1 MIELHTFT
9 FNPFS
14 EQTYLIDHG
23 NGEATVVDPGMSH
36 LAECETFANFCAER
50 SLKPVQCVLTH
61 SHLDH
66 ILGAGWVYDTWGLKP
81 RLHPLDWATYEQAL
95 PSAAV
100 YGVPMDQLPPLG
112 ADLDANEPI
121 RCGEAELEVRFTPG
135 HAPGHVV
142 LVYALGQ
149 WVIGGDVLF
158 HGSIGR
164 TDLPGSH
171 APDLVTSIE
180 EQLFTLP
187 DGFEVWPGHGPST
200 TIGAEKAANPFV
212 NAAGTGM
219 LQAEFRNGH

>member
-36 LAECETFANFCAER
+36 AAERETFANFCAER

-61 SHLDH
+61 AHLDH
-66 ILGAGWVYDTWGLKP
+66 VLGAGWVYDTWGLKP
-81 RLHPLDWATYEQAL
+81 RLHPLDRPTYEQA
-95 PSAAV
+95 PRSAAV
-100 YGVPMDQLPPLG
+100 YGVPMDALPPLG
-112 ADLDANEPI
+112 ADLTMDEPI
-121 RCGEAELEVRFTPG
+121 HCGSAELEVRFTPG

-142 LVYALGQ
+142 FVHVPGQ

-158 HGSIGR
+158 QGSIGR

-219 LQAEFRNGH
+219 LQAEYRSGR